1 MNKIKIER
9 LDDFGRGIGY
19 IDNKIV
25 FVENAL
31 PGEDVNIEITNEKK
45 NYCEAKVIDIE
56 SISSKRIE
64 PLCKYYN
71 TCGGCHLLHLNYQDT
86 LEYKV
91 NKLKNIFKKNKIY
104 DGDINIIEN
113 KDNLHYRN
121 KIELKIENGK
131 IGFYQNKS
139 HDLVEINECL
149 TTKECINKVIKDIKL
164 NNGDIT
170 IRANYNDEILLIVN
184 TKDKFEY
191 DNILK
196 NNKIVGIILNDKLIY
211 GDNHFVQ
218 VINNLYFKV
227 SYNSFFQINEYICSK
242 LFDIIDSNIDN
253 NSTVL
258 DLYCG
263 VGTLSLVASKK
274 ANTVYGIEI
283 VENAILNAT
292 INAKINK
299 KDNLYFM
306 CGDSSKLIDKIK
318 DDIDTLI
325 VDPPRS
331 GLSNKIIDTIM
342 DKKFK
347 KIIYVSCDPQT
358 LARDLKELINNYNI
372 KSITA
377 LDMFSYTYH
386 VETVVVLEKSEIYK
400 SSEK

>member
-31 PGEDVNIEITNEKK
+31 PGEEASIEITNEKK
-45 NYCEAKVIDIE
+45 NFCEAKVIDIE

-170 IRANYNDEILLIVN
+170 IRSNYNDEILLIVN

-196 NNKIVGIILNDKLIY
+196 NNKIVGIIINDKLIY

-306 CGDSSKLIDKIK
+306 CGDSSKLVDKIK

-331 GLSNKIIDTIM
+331 GLSKKIIDTIKN
-342 DKKFK
+342 KKFK

-358 LARDLKELINNYNI
+358 LARDIKELINDYNI

-386 VETVVVLEKSEIYK
+386 VETVCILERK
-400 SSEK
+400 

>member
-31 PGEDVNIEITNEKK
+31 PGEEVNIEITNEKK
-45 NYCEAKVIDIE
+45 NFCEAKVIDIE

-104 DGDINIIEN
+104 DGYINIIEN

-170 IRANYNDEILLIVN
+170 IRSNYNDEILLIVN

-274 ANTVYGIEI
+274 ASTVYGIEI

-306 CGDSSKLIDKIK
+306 CGDSSKLVDKIK

-331 GLSNKIIDTIM
+331 GLSKKIIDTIKN
-342 DKKFK
+342 KKFK

-358 LARDLKELINNYNI
+358 LARDLKELINDYDI

-386 VETVVVLEKSEIYK
+386 VETVVVLER
-400 SSEK
+400 